1 VGVSKSGKKGKEFL
15 IGLNVMPLKQGI
27 PEINGPLALSG
38 LGAYFRNTPLMG
50 QLPYTCLI

>member
-1 VGVSKSGKKGKEFL
+1 VGVSKCEEKGKEFL

-38 LGAYFRNTPLMG
+38 LGAYLRNTPLMG
-50 QLPYTCLI
+50 HYCTLV